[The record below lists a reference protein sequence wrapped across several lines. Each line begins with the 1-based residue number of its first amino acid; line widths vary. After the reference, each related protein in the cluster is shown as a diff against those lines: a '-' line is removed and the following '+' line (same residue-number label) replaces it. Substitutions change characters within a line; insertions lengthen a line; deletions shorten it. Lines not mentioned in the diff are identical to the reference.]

1 MKKNRY
7 ITLSIVLL
15 CLLAAL
21 AGGVRL
27 FRYYLPHEGPTDAL
41 YEKYKDNPQVKAS
54 LLHDFR
60 VNDTRAVDALLLEAS
75 TDSAWCALLLDFGM
89 PEEMITDYISNRDFF
104 MGEGRSSII
113 RIFINK
119 YNPKERVPVADTNG
133 WLTIGSFE
141 KKSLSVF
148 LTGEYSVKEIINKKE
163 IKKLKIKNQ
172 KDEKVL

>member
-15 CLLAAL
+15 CLLVAL

-60 VNDTRAVDALLLEAS
+60 VNDTLAVETLLLEAS

-89 PEEMITDYISNRDFF
+89 PKEMIEDYLSD
-104 MGEGRSSII
+104 
-113 RIFINK
+113 K
-119 YNPKERVPVADTNG
+119 K
-133 WLTIGSFE
+133 SFE
-141 KKSLSVF
+141 GTGTNIITLFTIDKNNPQKSLPREEPDSRVVSVSFAKKSLCVF
-148 LTGEYSVKEIINKKE
+148 MTEDKTIKETISDGEIHKINNKN
-163 IKKLKIKNQ
+163 NQ
-172 KDEKVL
+172 K

>member
-54 LLHDFR
+54 LLYDFR
-60 VNDTRAVDALLLEAS
+60 VNDTLAVDALLLEAS

-89 PEEMITDYISNRDFF
+89 PKEMMEDYLSD
-104 MGEGRSSII
+104 
-113 RIFINK
+113 K
-119 YNPKERVPVADTNG
+119 K
-133 WLTIGSFE
+133 SFE
-141 KKSLSVF
+141 GTGTNIITLFTIDKNNPQKSLPREEPDSRVVSVSFAKKSLCVF
-148 LTGEYSVKEIINKKE
+148 MTEDKTIKETISDGEIHKINNKN
-163 IKKLKIKNQ
+163 NQ
-172 KDEKVL
+172 K

>member
-15 CLLAAL
+15 CLLVAL

-60 VNDTRAVDALLLEAS
+60 LNDTLAVDALLLEAS

-89 PEEMITDYISNRDFF
+89 PKEMLEDYLSD
-104 MGEGRSSII
+104 
-113 RIFINK
+113 K
-119 YNPKERVPVADTNG
+119 K
-133 WLTIGSFE
+133 SFE
-141 KKSLSVF
+141 GTGTNIITLFTIDKNNPQKSLPREEPDSRVVSVSFAKKSLCVF
-148 LTGEYSVKEIINKKE
+148 MTEDKTIKETISDGEIHKINNKN
-163 IKKLKIKNQ
+163 NQ
-172 KDEKVL
+172 K

>member
-15 CLLAAL
+15 CLLVAL

-60 VNDTRAVDALLLEAS
+60 VNDTLAVDVTTLQA
-75 TDSAWCALLLDFGM
+75 TDSVGWETLKKDFHAFPL
-89 PEEMITDYISNRDFF
+89 PEN
-104 MGEGRSSII
+104 
-113 RIFINK
+113 
-119 YNPKERVPVADTNG
+119 
-133 WLTIGSFE
+133 
-141 KKSLSVF
+141 
-148 LTGEYSVKEIINKKE
+148 
-163 IKKLKIKNQ
+163 NQ
-172 KDEKVL
+172 KKIDQGVDVISIHLAPKTDPTLPMDTTDLLNNNVVAISRLHQTVSIFNVTTRAEMDAVRVNQFEIGL

>member
-1 MKKNRY
+1 MKRLL
-7 ITLSIVLL
+7 IILLLS
-15 CLLAAL
+15 LLAVIAVVL
-21 AGGVRL
+21 WRGWPHL
-27 FRYYLPHEGPTDAL
+27 FPSSDVSDLYRRYENNEYIRATEIH
-41 YEKYKDNPQVKAS
+41 N
-54 LLHDFR
+54 FR
-60 VNDTRAVDALLLEAS
+60 VNDTLAVDALLLDAS

-89 PEEMITDYISNRDFF
+89 PEEMIEMYKSNKEFYV
-104 MGEGRSSII
+104 GEGRSSII

-163 IKKLKIKNQ
+163 IKKLKFKNQ